1 MSRNEGEPKV
11 MNSAVKDLSEAVQRY
26 FDLMYDC
33 DVSKFDKVFCPT
45 AQLHGF
51 REGKMSMWTASEYKG
66 VLAKRE
72 SPKSLGAPRDEAIL
86 LLDVASD
93 TQAFVK
99 AKVRINASIF
109 IDYLTFHKIE
119 GFWKI
124 TSKGYH
130 LQG

>member
-1 MSRNEGEPKV
+1 M
-11 MNSAVKDLSEAVQRY
+11 MNSAVKELGEAVQRY

-33 DVSKFDKVFCPT
+33 DVSKFDEVFAST
-45 AQLHGF
+45 SQLHGF
-51 REGKMSMWTASEYKG
+51 REGKMTRWTASEYEV

-72 SPKSLGAPRDEAIL
+72 SAKSLGASRDEAIL

-93 TQAFVK
+93 TQAF
-99 AKVRINASIF
+99 AKVKVKINTSVF
-109 IDYLTFHKIE
+109 IDYLTFHKID
-119 GFWKI
+119 GNWKI

>member
-1 MSRNEGEPKV
+1 M
-11 MNSAVKDLSEAVQRY
+11 MNPAVKGLTEAVQRY

-33 DVSKFDKVFCPT
+33 DVSKFDQVFTPT
-45 AQLHGF
+45 SQLHGF
-51 REGKMSMWTASEYKG
+51 REGKMTRWTASEYEA

-72 SPKSLGAPRDEAIL
+72 SPKSLGASRDEAIL

-93 TQAFVK
+93 TQAF
-99 AKVRINASIF
+99 AKVKVKINNAAF
-109 IDYLTFHKIE
+109 IDYLTFHRID
-119 GFWKI
+119 GTWKI

>member
-1 MSRNEGEPKV
+1 M
-11 MNSAVKDLSEAVQRY
+11 MNSAVKELTDAVQRY

-33 DVSKFDKVFCPT
+33 DVSKFENVFYST
-45 AQLHGF
+45 SQLHGF
-51 REGKMSMWTASEYKG
+51 REGKMTRWSAAEYRE

-72 SPKSLGAPRDEAIL
+72 SPKSLGASRDEAIL

-99 AKVRINASIF
+99 AKVKINTAVF

-119 GFWKI
+119 GSWKI

>member
-1 MSRNEGEPKV
+1 
-11 MNSAVKDLSEAVQRY
+11 MNPAVKELSEAVQRY

-33 DVSKFDKVFCPT
+33 DVSKFDQVFYPT
-45 AQLHGF
+45 SQLHGF
-51 REGKMSMWTASEYKG
+51 REGKMTMWTASEYKA

-99 AKVRINASIF
+99 AKVRINTSVF

-119 GFWKI
+119 GSWKI

-130 LQG
+130 LQA

>member
-1 MSRNEGEPKV
+1 
-11 MNSAVKDLSEAVQRY
+11 MNPAVKELSEAVQRY

-33 DVSKFDKVFCPT
+33 DVSNFDQVFYPT
-45 AQLHGF
+45 SQLHGF
-51 REGKMSMWTASEYKG
+51 REGKMTMWAASEYKG

-99 AKVRINASIF
+99 AKVRINTSVF

-119 GFWKI
+119 GSWKI
-124 TSKGYH
+124 TSKGYY
-130 LQG
+130 LQA

>member
-1 MSRNEGEPKV
+1 
-11 MNSAVKDLSEAVQRY
+11 MNPAVKELGEVVQRY

-33 DVSKFDKVFCPT
+33 DVSKFDNVFHRT
-45 AQLHGF
+45 SQLHGF
-51 REGKMSMWTASEYKG
+51 REGKMTMWSASEYRD

-72 SPKSLGAPRDEAIL
+72 SPKSAGAARDEAIL
-86 LLDVASD
+86 LLDVASE

-99 AKVRINASIF
+99 AKVKINAAVF
-109 IDYLTFHKIE
+109 IDYLTFHKID
-119 GFWKI
+119 GSWRI

>member
-1 MSRNEGEPKV
+1 MTRW
-11 MNSAVKDLSEAVQRY
+11 SAAEY
-26 FDLMYDC
+26 
-33 DVSKFDKVFCPT
+33 
-45 AQLHGF
+45 
-51 REGKMSMWTASEYKG
+51 RE

-72 SPKSLGAPRDEAIL
+72 SPKSLGASRDEAIL

-99 AKVRINASIF
+99 AKVRINTAVF
-109 IDYLTFHKIE
+109 VDYLTFHKID
-119 GFWKI
+119 GNWKI

>member
-1 MSRNEGEPKV
+1 M
-11 MNSAVKDLSEAVQRY
+11 MNSAVKELTEAVQRY

-33 DVSKFDKVFCPT
+33 DVSKFDSVFQST
-45 AQLHGF
+45 SQLHGF
-51 REGKMSMWTASEYKG
+51 REGKMTRWSAAEYRE

-72 SPKSLGAPRDEAIL
+72 SPKSLRASRDEAIL

-99 AKVRINASIF
+99 AKVKINTAVF
-109 IDYLTFHKIE
+109 IDYLTFHKID
-119 GFWKI
+119 GHWKI

>member
-1 MSRNEGEPKV
+1 M
-11 MNSAVKDLSEAVQRY
+11 MNSAVKDLYEAVQRY

-33 DVSKFDKVFCPT
+33 DVSNFEKVFHPT
-45 AQLHGF
+45 SQLHGF
-51 REGKMSMWTASEYKG
+51 REGKMTMWSASEYKG

-72 SPKSLGAPRDEAIL
+72 SPKSLSAPRDEAIL
-86 LLDVASD
+86 LLDVASE
-93 TQAFVK
+93 TQALVK
-99 AKVRINASIF
+99 AKVRINAAIF

-119 GFWKI
+119 GSWKI

>member
-1 MSRNEGEPKV
+1 M
-11 MNSAVKDLSEAVQRY
+11 MNSAPKDLVDAVQRY

-33 DVSKFDKVFCPT
+33 DVSKFYNVFTST

-51 REGKMSMWTASEYKG
+51 RDGKMTRWTASEYEG

-72 SPKSLGAPRDEAIL
+72 SPKSQGASRDEAIL

-93 TQAFVK
+93 TQAFTKV
-99 AKVRINASIF
+99 KVRIGAATF
-109 IDYLTFHKIE
+109 IDYLTFHKID
-119 GFWKI
+119 GSWKI

>member
-1 MSRNEGEPKV
+1 
-11 MNSAVKDLSEAVQRY
+11 MNPAVKDLSEAVQRY

-33 DVSKFDKVFCPT
+33 DVSKFERVFFPT
-45 AQLHGF
+45 SQLHGF
-51 REGKMSMWTASEYKG
+51 REGKMTMWTASEYKG
-66 VLAKRE
+66 VLATRK

-86 LLDVASD
+86 LLDVATD

-99 AKVRINASIF
+99 AKVRINTSVF

-119 GFWKI
+119 GSWKI